1 MCLSGQYT
9 GSSTRI
15 ICILCG
21 CVMSASNYNRRGL
34 YRCQYILQPEG
45 KCLNYV
51 TLVVPEWLGKVQTV
65 TSYINS
71 LGKSVHLWAYGMV
84 SLTFKFDCS
93 FYDPPPPNYYR
104 TLGSN
109 SSYIKSERHTQQ
121 NDTDDKGWGWHYRK
135 FTKLLRV
142 PQSQFPLTLDYVWK
156 EERGVDSHPCV

>member
-15 ICILCG
+15 ISILCG

-71 LGKSVHLWAYGMV
+71 LGKSVHLRAYGMV

-93 FYDPPPPNYYR
+93 FYDPPPPQIIIEHLAAIR
-104 TLGSN
+104 LISN
-109 SSYIKSERHTQQ
+109 RRDTHNRMILMIKVGVGTIVNLRNCCGCRNHNFPSLWIMFGRK
-121 NDTDDKGWGWHYRK
+121 KG
-135 FTKLLRV
+135 V
-142 PQSQFPLTLDYVWK
+142 
-156 EERGVDSHPCV
+156 